1 MCLRRIGLLPWYKD
15 VRLLK
20 WLNLLMARVRILQVA
35 ASCLTGMFLL
45 APLGSKAQI
54 TGIQVQAANV
64 ARMRAES
71 LNGGLS
77 KYFAAN
83 CMHERGGGDCL
94 IKADNQGFLF
104 RFAGGP
110 PLAGKQ
116 TTAQPRLK
124 LKFSLLPMGKLW

>member
-1 MCLRRIGLLPWYKD
+1 
-15 VRLLK
+15 
-20 WLNLLMARVRILQVA
+20 MASVRIIQVA

-54 TGIQVQAANV
+54 SGIQVQAANV

-94 IKADNQGFLF
+94 IKVDNQGFLF

-110 PLAGKQ
+110 PGWQTNHNAATVETEILVAPDGK
-116 TTAQPRLK
+116 TVVNASNR
-124 LKFSLLPMGKLW
+124 SAN